1 MPAEEMR
8 TIGFICPKCR
18 QSVIVERS
26 VFSLTAAPTRISCP
40 CGGSYVQVEYQGDR
54 FLVEAP
60 CVACGGRHR
69 VHVPSR
75 AMLRQKAI
83 SFSCGKTGL
92 DCCFIGEENTVYQAV
107 RRLEEAADRLNDKTE
122 EEGTFLNDLVM
133 KEMLDELKDIA
144 SRGGVSCTCGSKRWG
159 LKIHYSSLE
168 LDCPDCGGIL
178 RINAG
183 TMDDLNDLCCK
194 SVLTIPGRKG

>member
-1 MPAEEMR
+1 MPAEETR

-54 FLVEAP
+54 FAVEAP
-60 CVACGGRHR
+60 CAACGGRHR
-69 VHVPSR
+69 AHCPSR
-75 AMLRQKAI
+75 ALLRQKAL

-92 DCCFIGEENTVYQAV
+92 DCCYIGEEQTVYQAL
-107 RRLEEAADRLNDKTE
+107 RRLEDAVDKMDEKKE
-122 EEGTFLNDLVM
+122 EEGSFLNDLVM
-133 KEMLDELKDIA
+133 REMLGELKDIA
-144 SRGGVSCTCGSKRWG
+144 SRGGVSCTCGSKRWS
-159 LKIHYSSLE
+159 LKIHYSSIE
-168 LDCPDCGGIL
+168 VDCPDCGGVL

-194 SVLTIPGRKG
+194 DRLLIQGRK

>member
-1 MPAEEMR
+1 MAEEMR
-8 TIGFICPKCR
+8 TIGFVCPKCR

-54 FLVEAP
+54 FAVEAP
-60 CVACGGRHR
+60 CVACGGRHLT
-69 VHVPSR
+69 HCPSR
-75 AMLRQKAI
+75 AFLKQKAI
-83 SFSCGKTGL
+83 SFSCGKTGM
-92 DCCFIGEENTVYQAV
+92 DCCYIGEEGTVYQAV
-107 RRLEEAADRLNDKTE
+107 RRLEEAVDRLDEKKE
-122 EEGTFLNDLVM
+122 EEGSFLNDIVM
-133 KEMLDELKDIA
+133 KEMLGELKDIA
-144 SRGGVSCTCGSKRWG
+144 SRGGVSCTCGSKRWS
-159 LKIHYSSLE
+159 LKIHYSSIE

-194 SVLTIPGRKG
+194 DRLVIQGRKA